1 MSESW
6 QQFPNLSPEEQ
17 ARRASELIQ
26 DPLLNT
32 VLAEMDTTAVTTW
45 RSASNAVQREEQ
57 YHMICAIADLRKRLN
72 ERLTNLK
79 MLQSRDK
86 AARRPTN

>member
-17 ARRASELIQ
+17 SRRAAELIQ

-32 VLAEMDTTAVTTW
+32 VLAEMDSTAVDTW
-45 RSASNAVQREEQ
+45 RRSSNGVQREEQ
-57 YHMICAIADLRKRLN
+57 YHTICAIADLRKRLN

>member
-1 MSESW
+1 MSEAW
-6 QQFPNLSPEEQ
+6 QQFPSLSVEEQ
-17 ARRASELIQ
+17 ARRAGELIQ

-45 RSASNAVQREEQ
+45 RNASNAVQREEQ

-72 ERLTNLK
+72 GKLESLK
-79 MLQSRDK
+79 MLEHGRS
-86 AARRPTN
+86 ARSRPTN